1 MPSAL
6 PKHPFGLR
14 YIYYRVFFAVL
25 RSIIYLLKWNSFRNL
40 KIPDGVVRKRI
51 LIPSRERGRSIKV
64 DVYKPSGYD
73 RTKPN
78 AVVINFHGCVP
89 EYCRLFHW
97 LTLRFWF
104 AVRDLH
110 FRPWVLTMNTS
121 LLSFHK
127 QT

>member
-1 MPSAL
+1 M
-6 PKHPFGLR
+6 
-14 YIYYRVFFAVL
+14 
-25 RSIIYLLKWNSFRNL
+25 
-40 KIPDGVVRKRI
+40 RKRI
-51 LIPSRERGRSIKV
+51 LIPSREVGRSIKV

-89 EYCRLFHW
+89 ECCRLLHW

-104 AVRDLH
+104 AVRGLH